1 MTVKQLFSITVM
13 TMVYLGVPTTSEM
26 AHMTTTLNAFGKY
39 MHGHI
44 KLFNCSSSNSNL
56 KRMHGVDL
64 TK

>member
-13 TMVYLGVPTTSEM
+13 NMVYLGVPTTMEM
-26 AHMTTTLNAFGKY
+26 AHTTIILNAFGKY

-44 KLFNCSSSNSNL
+44 KLFNCSSSNSIW
-56 KRMHGVDL
+56 KRIHGVDL